1 VVRRVDSIVV
11 GGGVLGVAAARALA
25 ERGRETVLYEQF
37 ELGHLRGSS
46 HGPSRV
52 FRLAYPQPDYVRL
65 AQRALG
71 SWRRLE
77 DESGEKLLVTT
88 GGLYAG
94 AWAEECGSALASCG
108 VPRAWLP
115 AAEAAERF
123 PAISFDG
130 LDRVLWQESG
140 AICLAERTIAACA
153 RLAREGGVEIREREE
168 VDHVLLDDVGIMVAT
183 ASERMTAPVAV
194 VAAGTW
200 AGALLSELAI
210 ELPLRPAF
218 AQVSYFE
225 PRPAAAVDGIPT
237 YVEGDSPGG
246 LGQGGYWI
254 PPLSGTT
261 AVKVGAGVPGH
272 TVDPAMGPFEADL
285 LRLERDQAFVRRRLP
300 GFDPEPVRTETCLY
314 TMTPDEDFVLD
325 RVGPVVVCSC
335 CSGHGFKFAPLLGE
349 IVAELAMDGQPS
361 MPSERFALARF
372 ALERS

>member
-1 VVRRVDSIVV
+1 M
-11 GGGVLGVAAARALA
+11 GVAAARALA
-25 ERGRETVLYEQF
+25 EHGRETMLFEQF
-37 ELGHLRGSS
+37 DLGHARGSS

-71 SWRRLE
+71 SWRHLE
-77 DESGEKLLVTT
+77 ESAGEQLLVTT

-94 AWAEECGSALASCG
+94 PWAEQCGSALAACG
-108 VPRAWLP
+108 VPRSWLP
-115 AAEAAERF
+115 GAEAADRF

-130 LDRVLWQESG
+130 LDRVLWQDSG
-140 AICLAERTIAACA
+140 AVCLADRTIAACA

-168 VDHVLLDDVGIMVAT
+168 VEHVLLDDAGILVAT
-183 ASERMTAPVAV
+183 DSERVTAPVAV

-218 AQVSYFE
+218 TQVSYFE
-225 PRPAAAVDGIPT
+225 PAPGTAVANMPT

-246 LGQGGYWI
+246 LGQGGYWL
-254 PPLSGTT
+254 PPLAGTT
-261 AVKVGAGVPGH
+261 AVKVGAGLPGH
-272 TVDPAMGPFEADL
+272 TIDPAMGPFDAEMS
-285 LRLERDQAFVRRRLP
+285 RLERDRAFVRRRLP
-300 GFDPEPVRTETCLY
+300 GFDAEPVRTETCLY

-335 CSGHGFKFAPLLGE
+335 CSGHGFKFAPLIGE
-349 IVAELAMDGQPS
+349 IVSDLVLDAEPS

-372 ALERS
+372 ALEPFSLP